1 VEHTPDGWYVVV
13 DGWRWRATERQRVR
27 QRPAVRQTARR
38 LVPHADGMTNEQRAM
53 ITETYVQAEEAL
65 AAFARGPEP
74 PGELWHPDLAEYDCL
89 GRERDVAEAAYRKM
103 LAEWTA

>member
-1 VEHTPDGWYVVV
+1 
-13 DGWRWRATERQRVR
+13 
-27 QRPAVRQTARR
+27 
-38 LVPHADGMTNEQRAM
+38 M